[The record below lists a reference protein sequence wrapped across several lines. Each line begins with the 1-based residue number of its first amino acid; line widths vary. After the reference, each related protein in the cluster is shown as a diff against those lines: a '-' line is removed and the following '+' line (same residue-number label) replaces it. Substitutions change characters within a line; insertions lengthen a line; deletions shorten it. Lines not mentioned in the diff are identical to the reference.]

1 MFGKVLSVQV
11 VSFNV
16 SSNLSLP
23 LVSIVQQLLLVVEQ
37 LLVGLGGELEVGPL
51 HDGVNRAG
59 LLAEAT
65 EDALGHVDVVLGR
78 TARAIRSRLT
88 LNLDGKGRTG
98 SFAKF
103 ASDTSLFPRG
113 IPCFINMLIMKTT
126 DARWELSNK
135 YFAAN

>member
-51 HDGVNRAG
+51 HDGVHGTG
-59 LLAEAT
+59 LLTEAAV
-65 EDALGHVDVVLGR
+65 DALGHVDVVSGGPPGPVRPLLG
-78 TARAIRSRLT
+78 
-88 LNLDGKGRTG
+88 LDSDGLGGTDCLAQLAG
-98 SFAKF
+98 
-103 ASDTSLFPRG
+103 DTSL
-113 IPCFINMLIMKTT
+113 
-126 DARWELSNK
+126 LSGGVPAGRK
-135 YFAAN
+135 ISPD